1 MPERLPDK
9 VIFSLG
15 EVAKSIQRTLA
26 ERYKQSYWIK
36 AEMNKLNHYAHSGH
50 CYPEL
55 VEKRNGKVVAE
66 MRAILW
72 NGDYQRIN
80 QRFIEVMREPLKSG
94 IAILF
99 LTAISYDPLYGLSL
113 RIIDID
119 PSYSLGELEREKL
132 ESIHRLK
139 TEGLFERN
147 KRLPFPI
154 VPKRLAII
162 SVETSKGYA
171 DFLKIINGNP
181 WRYRFEHTL
190 FPALLQGDRSIPSIL
205 NQLVQVAEQME
216 HYDVVAIIRGGGG
229 DVGLSSYNSYLLASA
244 IAQFPIPV
252 LTGIGHST
260 NETVAEMVAYQN
272 AITPSELADFLIQ
285 RFHQF
290 AAPLAQAQEVM
301 VSQTRRLLAAQRE
314 LLSNRARHFRVYA
327 IQLLKQQRSTL
338 EHHFFRLGL
347 ASNHCLQQ
355 NSQML
360 RYACKTL
367 QTATATMCKE
377 RRALVTSMEK
387 STRLLDPQQVLNRG
401 YSITRLNGRA
411 LTAAS
416 RVKPGDLLETVLA
429 SGKLNSIVMAS
440 KKAEHE

>member
-1 MPERLPDK
+1 
-9 VIFSLG
+9 
-15 EVAKSIQRTLA
+15 
-26 ERYKQSYWIK
+26 
-36 AEMNKLNHYAHSGH
+36 
-50 CYPEL
+50 EL

-99 LTAISYDPLYGLSL
+99 LAAISYDPLYGLSL

-154 VPKRLAII
+154 VPKRLAIV

-190 FPALLQGDRSIPSIL
+190 FPALLQGDQSTPSIL
-205 NQLVQVAEQME
+205 NQLVHVAEQLE

-290 AAPLAQAQEVM
+290 AAPLAQAEEAIFYKVRQ
-301 VSQTRRLLAAQRE
+301 LLANQRNILNDCAQ
-314 LLSNRARHFRVYA
+314 Y
-327 IQLLKQQRSTL
+327 
-338 EHHFFRLGL
+338 FRL
-347 ASNHCLQQ
+347 
-355 NSQML
+355 
-360 RYACKTL
+360 
-367 QTATATMCKE
+367 
-377 RRALVTSMEK
+377 
-387 STRLLDPQQVLNRG
+387 
-401 YSITRLNGRA
+401 
-411 LTAAS
+411 
-416 RVKPGDLLETVLA
+416 
-429 SGKLNSIVMAS
+429 
-440 KKAEHE
+440 